1 MDMLLNLFS
10 GKVYIIL
17 IIVIFFLCVII
28 GFFGDK
34 RLKDKNEIK
43 KLKENSKKEN
53 DKIEE
58 VISPAPTVNVQ
69 SNSLNIFDSSTFAP
83 NNVAPANPGNLSN
96 QDPASNVTSNI
107 INNNQNVSV
116 NSNTITTSQPTL
128 VNNANL
134 SEQSTNSFV
143 NGQQVSNFNNG
154 NVHADEN
161 VNNVF

>member
-83 NNVAPANPGNLSN
+83 NNVAPANPGNSSN
-96 QDPASNVTSNI
+96 QEPASNVT
-107 INNNQNVSV
+107 
-116 NSNTITTSQPTL
+116 SNTITTSQPTL

-134 SEQSTNSFV
+134 SEQPTNSFV